1 MVVEGDDDDCRHYD
15 AVAVP
20 NDGVPH
26 ATVAVGLGLVHL
38 AGDHAADIE
47 RYQRLHIHYY

>member
-26 ATVAVGLGLVHL
+26 ATVVVVLVH
-38 AGDHAADIE
+38 ASDHADDVE
-47 RYQRLHIHYY
+47 RYQRLHIHY